1 MARWL
6 VSDIA
11 RRRQQRTDFM
21 RRLYDVVD
29 ASVGEFV
36 SAFDIGT
43 EIGIPEAE
51 IGKLLGYFEEKSFI
65 KIDDHKL
72 GIIRI
77 TAEGIDYVE
86 ALGDT

>member
-1 MARWL
+1 M
-6 VSDIA
+6 SDIA
-11 RRRQQRTDFM
+11 RRKHQRTEFIK
-21 RRLYDVVD
+21 RLYTMVD
-29 ASVGEFV
+29 AGVAEFV

-43 EIGIPEAE
+43 ETGIPDAE
-51 IGKLLGYFEEKSFI
+51 IGRLLGYFEEKGFI

-86 ALGDT
+86 LLDE